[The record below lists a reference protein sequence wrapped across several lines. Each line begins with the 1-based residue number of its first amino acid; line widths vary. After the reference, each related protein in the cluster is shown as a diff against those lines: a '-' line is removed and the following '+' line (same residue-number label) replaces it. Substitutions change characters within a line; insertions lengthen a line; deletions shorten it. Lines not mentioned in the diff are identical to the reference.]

1 MSYSPFCMLPLYVSF
16 STALSTLGLS
26 RPFTLG
32 GTLSPLFTA
41 VISFTSSHITSFLDH
56 SYHGAQ
62 SHITLFQVDV
72 AYVCWATDGAF
83 MTLFKIPLRLLL
95 SMTDLE
101 TMAVLSVA
109 PGTSAYM
116 LLTFKKASL
125 SKLTVSLRCPFNK
138 AAIFP
143 TN

>member
-1 MSYSPFCMLPLYVSF
+1 
-16 STALSTLGLS
+16 
-26 RPFTLG
+26 
-32 GTLSPLFTA
+32 
-41 VISFTSSHITSFLDH
+41 
-56 SYHGAQ
+56 
-62 SHITLFQVDV
+62 
-72 AYVCWATDGAF
+72 

-116 LLTFKKASL
+116 LLTFKKAPL
-125 SKLTVSLRCPFNK
+125 SKLMVSLRCPFNK

>member
-1 MSYSPFCMLPLYVSF
+1 
-16 STALSTLGLS
+16 
-26 RPFTLG
+26 
-32 GTLSPLFTA
+32 
-41 VISFTSSHITSFLDH
+41 
-56 SYHGAQ
+56 
-62 SHITLFQVDV
+62 
-72 AYVCWATDGAF
+72 
-83 MTLFKIPLRLLL
+83 MTLFKILLRLLL

-125 SKLTVSLRCPFNK
+125 SKLTVSLQCPFNK